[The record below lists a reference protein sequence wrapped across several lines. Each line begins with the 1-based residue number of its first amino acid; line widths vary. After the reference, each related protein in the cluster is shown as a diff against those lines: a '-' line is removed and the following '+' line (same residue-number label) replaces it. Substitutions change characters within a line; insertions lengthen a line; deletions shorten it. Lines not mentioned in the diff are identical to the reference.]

1 MRKINYKK
9 IAIHSVLWITLIF
22 FGYLLIDMM
31 YIKPLCMFAY
41 SFLNGVYISVL
52 LTIFYIG
59 LIKVINWIIKGFE
72 WLFENM

>member
-9 IAIHSVLWITLIF
+9 IAIHSVLWISIIF

-31 YIKPLCMFAY
+31 YIKPLCRFAY

-59 LIKVINWIIKGFE
+59 LIKVISWIIKGFD
-72 WLFENM
+72 WLLENM

>member
-9 IAIHSVLWITLIF
+9 IAVHSILWLLLIF

-31 YIKPLCMFAY
+31 YIKPLCKFAY

-59 LIKVINWIIKGFE
+59 LIKVISWMLKGFD
-72 WLFENM
+72 WLLENM